1 MGAQICPNAQN
12 ISQNEIT
19 LQNKPQI
26 HITKPPKTHKLQPI
40 INLHFPDEIM
50 DIQRER
56 QYSIPQQ
63 SSQDQS
69 TSKQEVTE
77 NKIEPLQQLE
87 GIHLNPQDNQNEQQ
101 NDSRDDSNSALL
113 EVKYKPILKHPP
125 SPRNCQNDGES
136 QKSVKK
142 VTFDK
147 KQRVIYSNF
156 RKPNQ

>member
-1 MGAQICPNAQN
+1 MGAHICPNAQN
-12 ISQNEIT
+12 ISQNEVT
-19 LQNKPQI
+19 MQKKPKI
-26 HITKPPKTHKLQPI
+26 DISKPPKIHKLQPI
-40 INLHFPDEIM
+40 NKLNFPEEIM

-56 QYSIPQQ
+56 QYSIPKQTT
-63 SSQDQS
+63 QDQS
-69 TSKQEVTE
+69 TSKQDI
-77 NKIEPLQQLE
+77 NDNRIEPLEQFE
-87 GIHLNPQDNQNEQQ
+87 GIQVNLQENQKDQQ

-147 KQRVIYSNF
+147 KQKVIYSSF
-156 RKPNQ
+156 RKPKQ